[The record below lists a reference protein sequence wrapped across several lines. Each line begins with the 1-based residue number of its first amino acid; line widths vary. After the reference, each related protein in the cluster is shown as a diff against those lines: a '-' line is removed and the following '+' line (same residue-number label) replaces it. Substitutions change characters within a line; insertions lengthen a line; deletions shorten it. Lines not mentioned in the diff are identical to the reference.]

1 MKKFLALL
9 FVCAGMTAMAAPH
22 MNKAELPK
30 AVNGQMVM
38 KANTLTN
45 ELTHSMVSKDFM
57 AGAKKNVQR
66 VSKDLVNKR
75 APRRLSDAEIINNP
89 YVCFLY
95 KCHYNADY
103 SGYVEADPFFAG
115 SGAYWYPDVSEG
127 LYFAGFYWDA
137 NGSTYYL
144 PLDIDYNTGEVALS
158 WGILLENDSTIGTAR
173 TRTDTITWIALMS
186 EAYYLNDEQQDCMGT
201 LYNDGS
207 IIFDDNYV
215 YGGYQILRNYRNN
228 RLTSTDTIIIE
239 DVFVGTEILAANGR
253 LDYIQERDGAA
264 ASSDVYMFQDADT
277 VFVGNPW
284 NYGMPNVPLVLN
296 NQGKAVYECATI
308 DETDGMT
315 YLFNPI
321 WDIDDTWISGGLGL
335 CYGVGGYTT
344 TEDGY
349 IDEFLWGFEG
359 DATPDEITW
368 DYTAATNGYH
378 LFYGYNNNKLY
389 WLNGDKF
396 VIPGGD
402 FVRGDVNGDELVT
415 IDDVTAF
422 IDALLSDNF
431 DIFGEGADCNEDGEY
446 TIDDVTALIDF
457 QLSGAW

>member
-1 MKKFLALL
+1 
-9 FVCAGMTAMAAPH
+9 
-22 MNKAELPK
+22 
-30 AVNGQMVM
+30 
-38 KANTLTN
+38 
-45 ELTHSMVSKDFM
+45 
-57 AGAKKNVQR
+57 
-66 VSKDLVNKR
+66 
-75 APRRLSDAEIINNP
+75 
-89 YVCFLY
+89 
-95 KCHYNADY
+95 
-103 SGYVEADPFFAG
+103 
-115 SGAYWYPDVSEG
+115 
-127 LYFAGFYWDA
+127 
-137 NGSTYYL
+137 
-144 PLDIDYNTGEVALS
+144 
-158 WGILLENDSTIGTAR
+158 
-173 TRTDTITWIALMS
+173 MS

-457 QLSGAW
+457 LLSGAW